1 MLTVE
6 PFRNGLPSW
15 EMANV
20 VPLLDNWRSRTAAEI
35 VAVRVKS
42 RTGTS
47 RVENIFVSQGR
58 GGLGVA
64 WRGVLACS
72 FSICGEEIF
81 TSAVTN
87 FKLIID
93 NTYQVSIYKVDKIAE
108 S

>member
-47 RVENIFVSQGR
+47 RVQNIFVSQGR

-64 WRGVLACS
+64 WRGVACS
-72 FSICGEEIF
+72 FAG
-81 TSAVTN
+81 SAGKN
-87 FKLIID
+87 FYLSLNLCRRQNCRKL
-93 NTYQVSIYKVDKIAE
+93 KKGLKRE
-108 S
+108 SGK